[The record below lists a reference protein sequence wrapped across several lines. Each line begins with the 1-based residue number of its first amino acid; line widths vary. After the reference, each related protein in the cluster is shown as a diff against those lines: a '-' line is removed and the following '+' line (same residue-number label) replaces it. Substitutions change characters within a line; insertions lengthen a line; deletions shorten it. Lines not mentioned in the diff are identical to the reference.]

1 MRLTL
6 QHSMQHHHTGLLQCH
21 CQLQHDQTLTRYHTS
36 FVIAIILT
44 RPSLKGWTDRGPRLP
59 RYIEPKNWN
68 RPFLKNRIYVDILKR
83 NSTFFCFPY
92 SNRLFIN
99 ICLYL
104 SLKFKVESVSENQ
117 VLLCIISSTSN
128 DINAIYLVIN
138 LTKSH
143 HLKSLMIIHDGTLL
157 NKYFYFVGQLYH

>member
-1 MRLTL
+1 MGKQVVHNSELIENLTTSNYSL
-6 QHSMQHHHTGLLQCH
+6 TANR
-21 CQLQHDQTLTRYHTS
+21 DQNYRSWRSCY
-36 FVIAIILT
+36 
-44 RPSLKGWTDRGPRLP
+44 
-59 RYIEPKNWN
+59 
-68 RPFLKNRIYVDILKR
+68 
-83 NSTFFCFPY
+83 FPY
-92 SNRLFIN
+92 SNIQPFIN

-143 HLKSLMIIHDGTLL
+143 HLKSLMIIHDGKLL
-157 NKYFYFVGQLYH
+157 NKYFYFVGQLYHWLHHISLVWPELLGDQKPIWCKQRNF